1 MRNTTMLKTKS
12 IHTPIKKEDGLRI
25 LVARYRGHRVP
36 TSLYDVW
43 MACLGPSERLLKTV
57 HEIDWRDWSR
67 SYRQE
72 MLGEGEHEKENPVIR
87 NAGQKFTLRLIKH
100 LAKEQNV
107 TLLCHCPED
116 TEHCHRF
123 LLRDLIESAKV

>member
-1 MRNTTMLKTKS
+1 MLKTKS
-12 IHTPIKKEDGLRI
+12 VHSPKEKEDGLRI
-25 LVARYRGHRVP
+25 LVSRYRGHRMP
-36 TSLYDVW
+36 ASLYDVW
-43 MACLGPSERLLKTV
+43 MASLGPSERLLKTV

-107 TLLCHCPED
+107 TLLCQCPED
-116 TEHCHRF
+116 RKECHRF
-123 LLRDLIESAKV
+123 LLQELIESSKI